1 MATKTSKQKKERDTE
16 RNVQTAPPTNERLK
30 AVVRRL
36 PPNLPEEIFWGSV
49 QAWVADG
56 SVNWK
61 IYYPGKASKRLGKEN
76 TPSRAFIA
84 FKNEDQL
91 ATFSREYDGHLF
103 RDKAGNEYQAVVE
116 FAPYQKVPSERKK
129 PDARNATIEKDDDYV
144 SFIEALNASKEK
156 PESVSLETLIA
167 STQPAP
173 APTTTP
179 LLEALKAEKSAAKD
193 REAILR
199 NHPHYNIR
207 KNEAKKPSPGQN
219 ARPEPENKRGGP
231 PPKATGPPPNAQTP
245 TPVKPP
251 QGQQK
256 PSLSGGSNSNA
267 PPQVKPPKPPKNR
280 GKQAA
285 SGDAA
290 PSAAD
295 SAPPAQAGPSKA
307 QSQTPGALSGV
318 GVSRK
323 REKDDNSTNNTNEEA
338 KDGAE
343 TPKATP
349 QTPTTPNPPRSP
361 RRRRKEGGG
370 GGGNEAG
377 EVRVPGILQRIDA
390 PQLVSNEALTA
401 RIDAAPPPPNFGP
414 PPRGGHPGRGRG
426 RGRGGPPRGG

>member
-49 QAWVADG
+49 QAWVAAG

-61 IYYPGKASKRLGKEN
+61 IFYPGKASKRLGKEN
-76 TPSRAFIA
+76 TPSRAYIA

-207 KNEAKKPSPGQN
+207 KNEAKKPLPGQN
-219 ARPEPENKRGGP
+219 ARPEPVR
-231 PPKATGPPPNAQTP
+231 P
-245 TPVKPP
+245 TP
-251 QGQQK
+251 
-256 PSLSGGSNSNA
+256 
-267 PPQVKPPKPPKNR
+267 
-280 GKQAA
+280 
-285 SGDAA
+285 
-290 PSAAD
+290 D
-295 SAPPAQAGPSKA
+295 SA
-307 QSQTPGALSGV
+307 
-318 GVSRK
+318 
-323 REKDDNSTNNTNEEA
+323 NTY
-338 KDGAE
+338 
-343 TPKATP
+343 
-349 QTPTTPNPPRSP
+349 Q
-361 RRRRKEGGG
+361 
-370 GGGNEAG
+370 
-377 EVRVPGILQRIDA
+377 
-390 PQLVSNEALTA
+390 
-401 RIDAAPPPPNFGP
+401 
-414 PPRGGHPGRGRG
+414 
-426 RGRGGPPRGG
+426 

>member
-1 MATKTSKQKKERDTE
+1 M
-16 RNVQTAPPTNERLK
+16 
-30 AVVRRL
+30 
-36 PPNLPEEIFWGSV
+36 W
-49 QAWVADG
+49 
-56 SVNWK
+56 
-61 IYYPGKASKRLGKEN
+61 
-76 TPSRAFIA
+76 PS
-84 FKNEDQL
+84 
-91 ATFSREYDGHLF
+91 
-103 RDKAGNEYQAVVE
+103 GNEYQAVVE

-207 KNEAKKPSPGQN
+207 KSEAKKPSPGQN
-219 ARPEPENKRGGP
+219 ARPEPVRPTPDSPSGNRKNKRGGP

-307 QSQTPGALSGV
+307 QSQTPGGAAAQPPTAPRRMRLGIASRQFEAALSGV

-323 REKDDNSTNNTNEEA
+323 REKDDNSTNNTNEEV

-390 PQLVSNEALTA
+390 PQLVTA